1 LAFIGVEKTTS
12 MNFKFLIISVVILS
26 GFAGSAFAQQIVQLT
41 PQEFS
46 QEEIEEMK
54 NKAVLITMN
63 GGTFL
68 IEFFPEDAPN
78 TVHNFLKLV
87 ESGYYDGIVFHR
99 IIPGFMIQTGDPNT
113 KDPDSDR
120 SLWGQGEP
128 GYRIS
133 EEFSTFQHDRG
144 IVSMA
149 RGDHKDSAGS
159 QFFITHIPTPWLDGK
174 HSVFGLVAEGM
185 SIVNLIEQ
193 GDIIESISIERIGD
207 QANQFIADE
216 ASFQEQIE
224 KVNTN
229 LNAKQEL
236 RQKEFENYVTTSYPG
251 IKKSNLGY
259 FTMVNKSGNDKQP
272 NEGQVVSVDVSFKA
286 DNGQILREAGSPI
299 EFILGSGQIISFID
313 NNIRDMSIGEVR
325 TIIVTYEAV
334 FGDNPSG
341 DIPQESILIFELEL
355 LSAEDN

>member
-1 LAFIGVEKTTS
+1 MILDIIIDFLFRLIMRTL
-12 MNFKFLIISVVILS
+12 LIIFSLLFSTLSFAALDDGIYALIKTSKGEIIVELAYEKAPLTVINFIALS
-26 GFAGSAFAQQIVQLT
+26 EGSKK
-41 PQEFS
+41 S
-46 QEEIEEMK
+46 
-54 NKAVLITMN
+54 NKELGIP
-63 GGTFL
+63 F
-68 IEFFPEDAPN
+68 
-78 TVHNFLKLV
+78 
-87 ESGYYDGIVFHR
+87 YDGIIFHR
-99 IIPGFMIQTGDPNT
+99 VIDDFMIQGGDP
-113 KDPDSDR
+113 
-120 SLWGQGEP
+120 QGDGRGGP
-128 GYRIS
+128 GYQFFD
-133 EEFSTFQHDRG
+133 EFSDLKHDQPG
-144 IVSMA
+144 VLSMA
-149 RGDHKDSAGS
+149 NSGPNTNGS

-251 IKKSNLGY
+251 IKKSKLGY
-259 FTMVNKSGNDKQP
+259 FTIVNKSGNDKQP
-272 NEGQVVSVDVSFKA
+272 NDGQVVSVDVSFKA
-286 DNGQILREAGSPI
+286 DNGQIMREAGSPI

-313 NNIRDMSIGEVR
+313 SNIRDMSIGEDR

-341 DIPQESILIFELEL
+341 DISQESILIFELEL